1 MNSKK
6 YLIQLLGE
14 RQMKPHICFWVS
26 VLTVGTMSLT
36 VEILPG
42 GEMPKMTNTESA
54 ATESAASVPKAHAGE
69 GIPADTRNPLAG
81 TKWRLLEIQSMD
93 DTIGTVKPK
102 NPSLF
107 TMRLN
112 SDGTVNMRLD
122 CNSASGTWIFEPSDD
137 GLSGRFEFGSLAA
150 TRALCSPPNLDE
162 RVLAQAKYIRGYLL
176 RGGKLYLSLM
186 ADGGIYAWEPDT
198 DKSSAANVPAAPED
212 GGPRNWIVT
221 GVSRALNLR
230 EQPTITARIVASY
243 APGTILD
250 NLGCQRGEGRIWC
263 DVQQLGGGPRGYV
276 AAEFLKPAVSPD
288 GSVATGPDDSALRA
302 GQGDFDATGQIPCA
316 QYLGQP
322 MTQCNFGVAR
332 VGGGYATVVITKPNG
347 RSRAIFFRMGK
358 PIGSDTSEADGYPE
372 FCATKEND
380 LHIIRIGDERYEI
393 PDAVVLGG

>member
-6 YLIQLLGE
+6 YLIRLLGE
-14 RQMKPHICFWVS
+14 RQMKPHICFLIS
-26 VLTVGTMSLT
+26 VLTVGTMLLT
-36 VEILPG
+36 VESLPA
-42 GEMPKMTNTESA
+42 GEMPKMTNTA
-54 ATESAASVPKAHAGE
+54 PAITESAASVPKAHAGE
-69 GIPADTRNPLAG
+69 GIPVDTRNPLAG

-102 NPSLF
+102 DPSLF

-112 SDGTVNMRLD
+112 SDGTVNMHLD
-122 CNSASGTWIFEPSDD
+122 CNSASGNWIFEPGDD

-162 RVLAQAKYIRGYLL
+162 RFLAQAKYIRGYLL

-243 APGTILD
+243 TPGTILD

-263 DVQQLGGGPRGYV
+263 DVQQLGGGLRGYV

-302 GQGDFDATGQIPCA
+302 GQGDFDAEGRIPCA
-316 QYLGQP
+316 QYPGQP
-322 MTQCNFGVAR
+322 VTECKFGVAR
-332 VGGGYATVVITKPNG
+332 AGGGYASVVITKPDG
-347 RSRAIFFRMGK
+347 RTRAIFFRMGK
-358 PIGSDTSEADGYPE
+358 PIGADTSEADGYPE
-372 FCATKEND
+372 FRATKKND

-393 PDAVVLGG
+393 PDAVILGG